1 MRNIEVKEYKQNK
14 ISEVKKMTTREYFD
28 KEAAKRSTELEELAK
43 RVEALEKVNNE
54 SEDEEELKAAGEELD
69 ELNAKKAELEA
80 ELAEIN
86 AQIAELDKDKEKSNE
101 DKGDNNQRNKF
112 NFMTKESRGINT
124 MTIEE
129 RNAAA
134 QKFAETRRTN
144 LTAEETRSVLV
155 SSGTIATPTEV
166 DGINENGFAG
176 VSSIIDLVK
185 VVNCEG
191 MGKNRVAYTK
201 TDATAAAQ
209 TEGSAAGGT
218 GTAFGFVDISAESIA
233 ILDAISKQT
242 KKQSPLQYEAKVKE
256 KAMLALRKEAARIV
270 TEKVLASTLTTA
282 LSVSALNE
290 SAVREIALS
299 YGGDEGVEGA
309 AYLFLNKAD
318 LVTLGKVRG
327 TNDKKAVFEIIPDAN
342 PNTGVIKDG
351 GTIVKYCLN
360 KNLATGTLLYGQP
373 KNIELD
379 LFSNYEIAVS
389 EDFYFDKLMDAIRGD
404 VELGADV
411 VAMGGIV
418 KVTVG

>member
-1 MRNIEVKEYKQNK
+1 MKN
-14 ISEVKKMTTREYFD
+14 TREFLTD
-28 KEAAKRSTELEELAK
+28 LASKRNAELEELIK
-43 RVEALEKVNNE
+43 RVEALEKVNTE
-54 SEDEEELKAAGEELD
+54 SEDEEELKAAGTELD

-80 ELAEIN
+80 ELEEIN
-86 AQIAELDKDKEKSNE
+86 AQIAELDKPAEENPT
-101 DKGDNNQRNKF
+101 RNKL
-112 NFMTKESRGINT
+112 NFMTKESRGKNT
-124 MTIEE
+124 MTYEE
-129 RNAAA
+129 RNERAT
-134 QKFAETRRTN
+134 KFAETRKTN
-144 LTAEETRSVLV
+144 ATVEEMRSVLV
-155 SSGTIATPTEV
+155 SSGSIATPTEV

-201 TDATAAAQ
+201 ADAEAADQ
-209 TEGSAAGGT
+209 TEGGAAGGT
-218 GTAFGFVDISAESIA
+218 GTTFDFVDISPESVA

-256 KAMLALRKEAARIV
+256 KAMLALRKKAAELV
-270 TEKVLASTLTTA
+270 TEKVLASTLVTAQTITA
-282 LSVSALNE
+282 LDQNAIRDIVLN
-290 SAVREIALS
+290 
-299 YGGDEGVEGA
+299 YGGDEGVSGA

-318 LVTLGKVRG
+318 LITLGKVRG
-327 TNDKKAVFEIIPDAN
+327 TSEKKAVYEIIPDEAN
-342 PNTGVIKDG
+342 PNTGTIKDG

-360 KNLATGTLLYGQP
+360 KNLTAGTLLYGQP

-379 LFSNYEIAVS
+379 LFSNYEITVS

-411 VAMGGIV
+411 VAQGGIV

>member
-1 MRNIEVKEYKQNK
+1 
-14 ISEVKKMTTREYFD
+14 MTTREFLTD
-28 KEAAKRSTELEELAK
+28 LASKRSTELDDLAK
-43 RVEALEKVNNE
+43 RVEALEKVNEE
-54 SEDEEELKAAGEELD
+54 SENEEELKAAGAELD
-69 ELNAKKAELEA
+69 ELNAKKAELEK

-86 AQIAELDKDKEKSNE
+86 AQIAELDKPAEEEK
-101 DKGDNNQRNKF
+101 KGERKF
-112 NFMTKESRGINT
+112 NFMTKESRGIKT

-129 RNAAA
+129 RTAAA
-134 QKFAETRRTN
+134 EKFAETRKTKY
-144 LTAEETRSVLV
+144 TAEEARAVLV
-155 SSGTIATPTEV
+155 SSGSIATPTEV
-166 DGINENGFAG
+166 DGIHETGFAG

-191 MGKNRVAYTK
+191 MGKNRIAYTK
-201 TDATAAAQ
+201 TDAAAAAQ

-218 GTAFGFVDISAESIA
+218 GTTFGFVDISPESIA
-233 ILDAISKQT
+233 ILDSISKQT

-270 TEKVLASTLTTA
+270 TEKVLASTLVAPLA
-282 LSVSALNE
+282 LAALDQN
-290 SAVREIALS
+290 AVRDIALS

-309 AYLFLNKAD
+309 AYLFLTKAD
-318 LVTLGKVRG
+318 LITLGKVRG
-327 TNDKKAVFEIIPDAN
+327 SNEKKAVFEIIPDEN

-360 KNLATGTLLYGQP
+360 RNLTAGTMLYGQP

-404 VELGADV
+404 VELGAEV
-411 VAMGGIV
+411 IALGGIV
-418 KVTVG
+418 KITVG

>member
-1 MRNIEVKEYKQNK
+1 
-14 ISEVKKMTTREYFD
+14 MTTREYFD
-28 KEAAKRSTELEELAK
+28 KEAAKRSTELEELAA

-86 AQIAELDKDKEKSNE
+86 AQIAELDKGEEKPTE
-101 DKGDNNQRNKF
+101 EETPKRNKL
-112 NFMTKESRGINT
+112 NFMTKESRGIKT
-124 MTIEE
+124 MTYEE
-129 RNAAA
+129 RNENAK
-134 QKFAETRRTN
+134 KFAETRRASYG
-144 LTAEETRSVLV
+144 AEETRSVLV
-155 SSGTIATPTEV
+155 SSGFIATPTEV

-191 MGKNRVAYTK
+191 MGKNRIAYTK
-201 TDATAAAQ
+201 TDAVAAAQ
-209 TEGSAAGGT
+209 TEGGAAGGT
-218 GTAFGFVDISAESIA
+218 GATFGFIDISPESIA
-233 ILDAISKQT
+233 ILDSISKQT

-270 TEKVLASTLTTA
+270 TEKVVASTLVSTQTVAA
-282 LSVSALNE
+282 LDQNAI
-290 SAVREIALS
+290 REIVLN

-318 LVTLGKVRG
+318 LITLGKVRG
-327 TNDKKAVFEIIPDAN
+327 SNEKKAVFEIIPDEN
-342 PNTGVIKDG
+342 PNTGTIKDG

-360 KNLATGTLLYGQP
+360 KNLTAGTLLYGQP

-404 VELGADV
+404 VELGAEV
-411 VAMGGIV
+411 VAYHGIV
-418 KVTVG
+418 KITVGA

>member
-1 MRNIEVKEYKQNK
+1 MKGTKDFLTDLA
-14 ISEVKKMTTREYFD
+14 S
-28 KEAAKRSTELEELAK
+28 KRSAELEELAK
-43 RVEALEKVNNE
+43 RVEALEKVNEE
-54 SEDEEELKAAGEELD
+54 SEDEEELKAAGTELD

-86 AQIAELDKDKEKSNE
+86 AQIAELDKPAETETPNE
-101 DKGDNNQRNKF
+101 RKKF
-112 NFMTKESRGINT
+112 NFMTKESRGIKT
-124 MTIEE
+124 MTYEE
-129 RNAAA
+129 RVAAA
-134 QKFAETRRTN
+134 EKFAETRKTSFG
-144 LTAEETRSVLV
+144 AEEARSVLV
-155 SSGTIATPTEV
+155 SSGFIATPTEV

-191 MGKNRVAYTK
+191 MGKNRIAYTK
-201 TDATAAAQ
+201 TDAAAAAQ
-209 TEGSAAGGT
+209 IEGGAAGGT
-218 GTAFGFVDISAESIA
+218 GTTFGFVDISPESIA
-233 ILDAISKQT
+233 ILDSISKQT

-270 TEKVLASTLTTA
+270 TEKVLASTLVTA
-282 LSVSALNE
+282 LPIAALDQN
-290 SAVREIALS
+290 AVRDIALS

-318 LVTLGKVRG
+318 LITLGKVRG
-327 TNDKKAVFEIIPDAN
+327 SNEKKAVFEIIPDEN
-342 PNTGVIKDG
+342 PNTGTIKDG

-360 KNLATGTLLYGQP
+360 KNLTAGTMLYGQP

-404 VELGADV
+404 VELGAEV
-411 VAMGGIV
+411 IALGGIV
-418 KVTVG
+418 KITVG

>member
-1 MRNIEVKEYKQNK
+1 MKTIKDYLTDQK
-14 ISEVKKMTTREYFD
+14 S
-28 KEAAKRSTELEELAK
+28 KRSAELDDLAK
-43 RVEALEKVNNE
+43 RVEALEKVNEE
-54 SEDEEELKAAGEELD
+54 SENEEELKAAGDELD

-86 AQIAELDKDKEKSNE
+86 AQIAELDKPATTEENNE
-101 DKGDNNQRNKF
+101 RNKF
-112 NFMTKESRGINT
+112 NFMTKESRGIKT
-124 MTIEE
+124 MTIDE
-129 RNAAA
+129 RKAAA
-134 QKFAETRRTN
+134 EKFAETRKTS
-144 LTAEETRSVLV
+144 LAAEEARAVLV
-155 SSGTIATPTEV
+155 SSGSIATPTEV

-191 MGKNRVAYTK
+191 MGKNRIAYTK
-201 TDATAAAQ
+201 TDAAAAAQ

-218 GTAFGFVDISAESIA
+218 GTAFGFVDIDPVSVA
-233 ILDAISKQT
+233 IMDSISKQT

-270 TEKVLASTLTTA
+270 TEKALASTLLGTLTLAA
-282 LSVSALNE
+282 LDQN
-290 SAVREIALS
+290 AVRDIALS

-318 LVTLGKVRG
+318 LITLGKVRG
-327 TNDKKAVFEIIPDAN
+327 SNEKKAVFEIIPDEN
-342 PNTGVIKDG
+342 PNTGTIKDG

-360 KNLATGTLLYGQP
+360 KNLAAGTMLYGQP

-404 VELGADV
+404 VELGAAV
-411 VAMGGIV
+411 IAPSGMV
-418 KVTVG
+418 KVTVTA

>member
-1 MRNIEVKEYKQNK
+1 MKNIKTYLTEQQTKRN
-14 ISEVKKMTTREYFD
+14 
-28 KEAAKRSTELEELAK
+28 AELEELKK
-43 RVEALEKVNNE
+43 RLEELEKINE
-54 SEDEEELKAAGEELD
+54 ETEDEKELKAAGAELD
-69 ELNAKKAELEA
+69 ELKAKKAELEK
-80 ELAEIN
+80 ELEEIN
-86 AQIAELDKDKEKSNE
+86 AQIAELDKPAEGEEQGERK
-101 DKGDNNQRNKF
+101 KF
-112 NFMTKESRGINT
+112 DFMKKESRGNKT
-124 MTIEE
+124 MTHDE
-129 RNAAA
+129 RKEAAE
-134 QKFAETRRTN
+134 KFAETRRTKA
-144 LTAEETRSVLV
+144 TPEEMRSVLV
-155 SSGTIATPTEV
+155 SSGSIATPTEV
-166 DGINENGFAG
+166 DGINDNGFVG

-201 TDATAAAQ
+201 TDAEAAAQ

-218 GTAFGFVDISAESIA
+218 GATFGFIDIAPESIA

-270 TEKVLASTLTTA
+270 TEKVLASTLVTPVT
-282 LSVSALNE
+282 VSALNE
-290 SAVREIALS
+290 TAVRDIVLS

-309 AYLFLNKAD
+309 AYMFLNKAD

-327 TNDKKAVFEIIPDAN
+327 TSDKKAVFEIIPDAN

-351 GTIVKYCLN
+351 GTVVKYCID
-360 KNLATGTLLYGQP
+360 KNLTAGTILYGQP

-411 VAMGGIV
+411 VAMGGII
-418 KVTVG
+418 KVTVGA

>member
-1 MRNIEVKEYKQNK
+1 MTIKEYLAEQ
-14 ISEVKKMTTREYFD
+14 
-28 KEAAKRSTELEELAK
+28 KEKRSTELEELAA
-43 RVEALEKVNNE
+43 RVTALEQKNNE
-54 SEDEEELKAAGEELD
+54 SEDEAELKAAGEELD

-86 AQIAELDKDKEKSNE
+86 AQIAELDKEEEKAAEEEKNE
-101 DKGDNNQRNKF
+101 TPKRNKL

-129 RNAAA
+129 RKAAA
-134 QKFAETRRTN
+134 ENFVATGKTRTNADETR
-144 LTAEETRSVLV
+144 AVLV
-155 SSGTIATPTEV
+155 SSGNIATPTEV

-191 MGKNRVAYTK
+191 MGKNRIAYTK
-201 TDATAAAQ
+201 TEAAAAAQ

-218 GTAFGFVDISAESIA
+218 GSTFGFVDISPESIA
-233 ILDAISKQT
+233 IIDAISKQT
-242 KKQSPLQYEAKVKE
+242 KKQSPLNYEAKVKE

-270 TEKVLASTLTTA
+270 TEKVLASALVTAVPLTA
-282 LSVSALNE
+282 LDQN
-290 SAVREIALS
+290 AVRDIALS
-299 YGGDEGVEGA
+299 YGGDEGIEGA

-318 LVTLGKVRG
+318 LITLGKVRG
-327 TNDKKAVFEIIPDAN
+327 ANEKKAVFEIIPDAN
-342 PNTGVIKDG
+342 PNTGTIKDG

-360 KNLATGTLLYGQP
+360 KNLTAGTLLYGQP

-389 EDFYFDKLMDAIRGD
+389 EDFQFDKLMDTIRGD
-404 VELGADV
+404 VELGAEV
-411 VAMGGIV
+411 IAQGGMV
-418 KVTVG
+418 KFTVGAGA

>member
-1 MRNIEVKEYKQNK
+1 MTTKEYFEKQKN
-14 ISEVKKMTTREYFD
+14 
-28 KEAAKRSTELEELAK
+28 KRSAELDELAK
-43 RVEALEKVNNE
+43 RVEALEKINEE

-80 ELAEIN
+80 ELADIN
-86 AQIAELDKDKEKSNE
+86 AQIAELDKADDAEEEK
-101 DKGDNNQRNKF
+101 KRNKF
-112 NFMTKESRGINT
+112 NFMTKESRGNNT
-124 MTIEE
+124 MTYEE
-129 RNAAA
+129 REAAA
-134 QKFAETRRTN
+134 KKFAETRKTSVN
-144 LTAEETRSVLV
+144 AEETRAVLV

-201 TDATAAAQ
+201 TDAEAAEQ
-209 TEGSAAGGT
+209 TEGAAAGGT
-218 GTAFGFVDISAESIA
+218 GTTFGFVDISAESIA

-282 LSVSALNE
+282 VTIAALDQN
-290 SAVREIALS
+290 AVRDIVLN

-318 LVTLGKVRG
+318 LITLGKVRG
-327 TNDKKAVFEIIPDAN
+327 SNEKKAVFEIIPDEAN
-342 PNTGVIKDG
+342 PNTGTIKDG

-360 KNLATGTLLYGQP
+360 KNLTAGTLLYGQP

-404 VELGADV
+404 VELGAEV

-418 KVTVG
+418 KVTVTA

>member
-1 MRNIEVKEYKQNK
+1 MNAKEYFEKQKN
-14 ISEVKKMTTREYFD
+14 
-28 KEAAKRSTELEELAK
+28 KRSADLEELAK
-43 RVEALEKVNNE
+43 RVEALEKINAE
-54 SEDEEELKAAGEELD
+54 SEDEAELKAAGEELD

-80 ELAEIN
+80 ELAEII
-86 AQIAELDKDKEKSNE
+86 AQIAELDKAADDEE
-101 DKGDNNQRNKF
+101 NNKRNKF

-124 MTIEE
+124 MTYEE
-129 RNAAA
+129 RQNAAK
-134 QKFAETRRTN
+134 KFAETRKTSVN
-144 LTAEETRSVLV
+144 AEETRAVLV
-155 SSGTIATPTEV
+155 SSGTLATPTEV

-191 MGKNRVAYTK
+191 MGKNRVAFTK
-201 TDATAAAQ
+201 TDATAAEQ

-218 GTAFGFVDISAESIA
+218 GATFGYVDISPVSVA

-256 KAMLALRKEAARIV
+256 KAMLALRKDAARIV
-270 TEKVLASTLTTA
+270 TAAVLASAQTTTQTVA
-282 LSVSALNE
+282 TLNE
-290 SAVREIALS
+290 SAIRDIVLN

-318 LVTLGKVRG
+318 LITLGKVRG
-327 TNDKKAVFEIIPDAN
+327 TNEKKAVFEITPNEDN
-342 PNTGVIKDG
+342 PNTGIIKDG

-360 KNLATGTLLYGQP
+360 KNLTAGTMLYGQP
-373 KNIELD
+373 MNIELD
-379 LFSNYEIAVS
+379 LFSAYEIAVS

-411 VAMGGIV
+411 VAQGGMV
-418 KVTVG
+418 KVTVGA

>member
-1 MRNIEVKEYKQNK
+1 MKTINEYLAEQKE
-14 ISEVKKMTTREYFD
+14 
-28 KEAAKRSTELEELAK
+28 KRTADLEELAK

-54 SEDEEELKAAGEELD
+54 SEDEEELKAASEELD
-69 ELNAKKAELEA
+69 ELNAKKAELEK

-86 AQIAELDKDKEKSNE
+86 AQIAELDKPSEGEDAPQRKKFDFMNKNE
-101 DKGDNNQRNKF
+101 RGNK
-112 NFMTKESRGINT
+112 K

-129 RNAAA
+129 RKANAE
-134 QKFAETRRTN
+134 KFAETRRTN
-144 LTAEETRSVLV
+144 ISAEETRAVLV

-201 TDATAAAQ
+201 TDAKAAEQ
-209 TEGSAAGGT
+209 TEGAAAGGT
-218 GTAFGFVDISAESIA
+218 GTAFGFVDISAESVA

-270 TEKVLASTLTTA
+270 TEKVLASTLVTAQTITA
-282 LSVSALNE
+282 LDQN
-290 SAVREIALS
+290 AVRDIVLN

-318 LVTLGKVRG
+318 LITLGKVRG
-327 TNDKKAVFEIIPDAN
+327 SNEKKAVFEIVPDEN

-360 KNLATGTLLYGQP
+360 KNLTAGTLLYGQP

-411 VAMGGIV
+411 VAQGGIV
-418 KVTVG
+418 KVTVGA

>member
-1 MRNIEVKEYKQNK
+1 MSIKEYL
-14 ISEVKKMTTREYFD
+14 
-28 KEAAKRSTELEELAK
+28 EAQKSKRSADLEELAK
-43 RVEALEKVNNE
+43 RVEALEQKNNE
-54 SEDEEELKAAGEELD
+54 SEDEEELKAASEELD
-69 ELNAKKAELEA
+69 ELNTKKEELEK

-86 AQIAELDKDKEKSNE
+86 AQIAELDKPADEEKNS
-101 DKGDNNQRNKF
+101 QRTKL
-112 NFMTKESRGINT
+112 NFMTKEERGEKK
-124 MTIEE
+124 MTIDE
-129 RNAAA
+129 RKAAA
-134 QKFAETRRTN
+134 EKFVETRKTRMD
-144 LTAEETRSVLV
+144 AEETRAVLV

-166 DGINENGFAG
+166 SGINENGFAG

-201 TDATAAAQ
+201 TDAAAAAQ
-209 TEGSAAGGT
+209 TEGNTVGGT

-270 TEKVLASTLTTA
+270 TEKAVASTLVST
-282 LSVSALNE
+282 LSLSALDHN
-290 SAVREIALS
+290 AVRDIALS

-309 AYLFLNKAD
+309 AYLFLTKAD
-318 LVTLGKVRG
+318 LITLGKVRG
-327 TNDKKAVFEIIPDAN
+327 ANEKKAVFEIIPDAN
-342 PNTGVIKDG
+342 PNTGTIKDG

-360 KNLATGTLLYGQP
+360 KNLAVGTMLYGQP
-373 KNIELD
+373 TNIELD

-411 VAMGGIV
+411 TVPNGMV
-418 KVTVG
+418 KITVG

>member
-1 MRNIEVKEYKQNK
+1 M
-14 ISEVKKMTTREYFD
+14 KKTRDFLAD
-28 KEAAKRSTELEELAK
+28 LASKRTADLDELTK
-43 RVEALEKVNNE
+43 RVEDLEKINNE
-54 SEDEEELKAAGEELD
+54 SEDEEELKATGAELD

-80 ELAEIN
+80 ELADIN
-86 AQIAELDKDKEKSNE
+86 AQIAELDKPKEDE
-101 DKGDNNQRNKF
+101 GNNQRNKL

-124 MTIEE
+124 MTYEE
-129 RNAAA
+129 RNENAK
-134 QKFAETRRTN
+134 KFAETRRASYG
-144 LTAEETRSVLV
+144 AEETRSVLV

-191 MGKNRVAYTK
+191 MGKNRIAYTK
-201 TDATAAAQ
+201 TDAVAAAQ
-209 TEGSAAGGT
+209 TEGGSVGGT
-218 GTAFGFVDISAESIA
+218 GTTFGFVDISAESIA
-233 ILDAISKQT
+233 ILDSISKQT
-242 KKQSPLQYEAKVKE
+242 KKQTPLQYEAKVKE
-256 KAMLALRKEAARIV
+256 KAMLALRREAARIV
-270 TEKVLASTLTTA
+270 TEKAVASTLVATQ
-282 LSVSALNE
+282 SVTALNE
-290 SAVREIALS
+290 TAIRDIVLN

-318 LVTLGKVRG
+318 LITLGKVRG
-327 TNDKKAVFEIIPDAN
+327 TTEKKAVFEIIPDAN
-342 PNTGVIKDG
+342 PNTGTIKDG

-360 KNLATGTLLYGQP
+360 KNLAVGTMLYGNP

-404 VELGADV
+404 VELGAEV
-411 VAMGGIV
+411 VAYHGMV